1 MGLHTK
7 VRYVIDLKSPN
18 RQGQVDEIIQ
28 FATRLYDF
36 IFDYIR
42 QNEHASLVLT
52 QKCTAQCQQVSSNKD
67 AIIIILQIGSVLPNK
82 TMPNYR
88 TPIKEKTQRPS
99 KEIMNYRRI
108 CKKPT
113 VPTPNAS
120 S

>member
-52 QKCTAQCQQVSSNKD
+52 QKCTAQCQQVSSNIKHIYPD
-67 AIIIILQIGSVLPNK
+67 WKKGKRMYNSLPFHLRHITDILDVGDTYLQQKL
-82 TMPNYR
+82 
-88 TPIKEKTQRPS
+88 
-99 KEIMNYRRI
+99 
-108 CKKPT
+108 
-113 VPTPNAS
+113 
-120 S
+120 